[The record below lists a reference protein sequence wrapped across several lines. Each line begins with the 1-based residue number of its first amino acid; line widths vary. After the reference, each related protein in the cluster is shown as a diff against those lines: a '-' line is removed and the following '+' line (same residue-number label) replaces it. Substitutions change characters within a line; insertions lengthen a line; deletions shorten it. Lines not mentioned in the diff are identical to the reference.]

1 MNLSDAAAAL
11 GKSGKARDME
21 KLDAIEQ
28 AQQAVARA
36 QSAVARCRAAL
47 ERVRDIVAR
56 RRVEYQAIRAEVEER
71 IVRAEILKTGSAW
84 RERARTE
91 EHDQL
96 SSADKRLGPRP

>member
-11 GKSGKARDME
+11 GKSGKARSME
-21 KLDAIEQ
+21 KLDAVEQ

-36 QSAVARCRAAL
+36 QRAVARCRAAL
-47 ERVRDIVAR
+47 ERARDIVAR
-56 RRVEYQAIRAEVEER
+56 KRMEYQAIRAGVEDR
-71 IVRAEILKTGSAW
+71 IVRTEILKTASAW
-84 RERARTE
+84 RKMARTE